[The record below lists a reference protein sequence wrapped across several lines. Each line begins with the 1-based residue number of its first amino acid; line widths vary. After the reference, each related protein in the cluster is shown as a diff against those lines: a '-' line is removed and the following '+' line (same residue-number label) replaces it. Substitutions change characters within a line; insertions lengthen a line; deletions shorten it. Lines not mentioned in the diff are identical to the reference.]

1 MCIQIPECPPATVA
15 EQHEGTLSASGFD
28 VKFILFQ
35 LLGTLVNYLTRILE
49 YRFPC
54 YPIDGGNLWQTKFY
68 SMEPMASL
76 HSSILARGSTFW
88 RICRSGNFVNF
99 IKITATDLCYCRL
112 WRGCGWKRSKWRGED
127 LPRALQRMQ
136 TGAMGTRGRARDL
149 QPPSLID
156 GGNLWQTKFTVCRQ
170 YAGTKG
176 EG

>member
-68 SMEPMASL
+68 SMQPMASL
-76 HSSILARGSTFW
+76 HSSILAWGSTFW

-99 IKITATDLCYCRL
+99 IKITATDCAIAGYGAAAAGSGRSGAGKIFPAHYKECRL
-112 WRGCGWKRSKWRGED
+112 GLWAPGGG
-127 LPRALQRMQ
+127 L
-136 TGAMGTRGRARDL
+136 GTYSPL
-149 QPPSLID
+149 L
-156 GGNLWQTKFTVCRQ
+156 
-170 YAGTKG
+170 
-176 EG
+176 